1 MQQNTSV
8 DSSISS
14 SVQNLPRLN
23 IGLSKSLL
31 FEDQAAPLPHVVPR
45 YFDGKGPIQQD
56 VMHNFSCARL
66 VRPNVDI
73 ADALLHEISIV
84 LSIDLG
90 ERAMLTQERSL
101 ATDLRIRYKPRM
113 PKPAEHIDKPEP
125 RWQAVLAF
133 LAICTIYLA
142 LPRNLVVG
150 PIWLLPTLIV
160 VLLVPT
166 VVSHR
171 MGKHSLNRAL
181 GVIINGITTLALI
194 GSVILL
200 VRALPSH
207 RGTPLQLL
215 RSGGLLWLTN
225 VIVFALWY
233 WRLDGGG
240 PTLRHKQNKFGSTSF
255 LFPQMQVP
263 HDERAQFECTRWRPR
278 FIDYLFV
285 AFTQSSTFGPTDAP
299 LLARWAKVLAMI
311 QIFISLGIVVLLIS
325 GAVGAL

>member
-1 MQQNTSV
+1 V
-8 DSSISS
+8 
-14 SVQNLPRLN
+14 
-23 IGLSKSLL
+23 G
-31 FEDQAAPLPHVVPR
+31 A
-45 YFDGKGPIQQD
+45 
-56 VMHNFSCARL
+56 
-66 VRPNVDI
+66 
-73 ADALLHEISIV
+73 
-84 LSIDLG
+84 
-90 ERAMLTQERSL
+90 
-101 ATDLRIRYKPRM
+101 
-113 PKPAEHIDKPEP
+113 
-125 RWQAVLAF
+125 
-133 LAICTIYLA
+133 IYLA
-142 LPRNLVVG
+142 LPRSLIVG

-171 MGKHSLNRAL
+171 TGRRSLNRVL
-181 GVIINGITTLALI
+181 GILINGITTLALI

-207 RGTPLQLL
+207 TESPLQLL
-215 RSGGLLWLTN
+215 LSGALLWLTN

-240 PTLRHKQNKFGSTSF
+240 PTIRQELKKFGSTSF

-299 LLARWAKVLAMI
+299 LLARWVKILAMI
-311 QIFISLGIVVLLIS
+311 QIFISLSIVILLIS
-325 GAVGAL
+325 RAVGVL

>member
-1 MQQNTSV
+1 
-8 DSSISS
+8 
-14 SVQNLPRLN
+14 
-23 IGLSKSLL
+23 
-31 FEDQAAPLPHVVPR
+31 
-45 YFDGKGPIQQD
+45 
-56 VMHNFSCARL
+56 
-66 VRPNVDI
+66 
-73 ADALLHEISIV
+73 
-84 LSIDLG
+84 
-90 ERAMLTQERSL
+90 
-101 ATDLRIRYKPRM
+101 M

-125 RWQAVLAF
+125 RGQTIAAVLAVGG
-133 LAICTIYLA
+133 IYLA
-142 LPRNLVVG
+142 LPRNVVVG

-171 MGKHSLNRAL
+171 VGKQSLNRLL
-181 GVIINGITTLALI
+181 GFIINGITTLALI

-207 RGTPLQLL
+207 RGKPLQLL

-263 HDERAQFECTRWRPR
+263 HDERAQFECARWRPH